1 VSERPDRPTRID
13 AFERDLDDL
22 IERLTMV
29 RKSARDLHTLAYD
42 RKIAASERVSASGP
56 VHFYLDQNGDM
67 KAREAMRHL
76 IRATKS
82 AIGPIENATRDCIRI
97 LTAGDPPKR
106 NRELGPRTITVAEG
120 LAALAAQRRR
130 QGRGEYTP
138 EKTWPQP
145 EMGS

>member
-1 VSERPDRPTRID
+1 MTDRPTRID

-22 IERLTMV
+22 IELLTMV

-76 IRATKS
+76 MRATMS
-82 AIGPIENATRDCIRI
+82 VVGQIEPAARECRR
-97 LTAGDPPKR
+97 LLVAGDPPMQ
-106 NRELGPRTITVAEG
+106 NRSLGPRTITAAEHLEAIRAQSRRVA
-120 LAALAAQRRR
+120 
-130 QGRGEYTP
+130 RGEYTP
-138 EKTWPQP
+138 HRMWPQP
-145 EMGS
+145 EPGS